1 MENILLIIS
10 VLVTLISLSLLVYK
24 TSTKTEGFDLATRHY
39 YPYLYGMT
47 TDKEGQVYTDK
58 GLTYCQRYE
67 ACLKDPERWQCK
79 LMFQEGL

>member
-1 MENILLIIS
+1 MQNILLIIS

-24 TSTKTEGFDLATRHY
+24 TSNQMEGFDLAKRHY

-47 TDKEGQVYTDK
+47 TNKKGQVYTDK
-58 GLTYCQRYE
+58 GLTYMQRYK
-67 ACLKDPERWQCK
+67 ACLKNPDRWQCK